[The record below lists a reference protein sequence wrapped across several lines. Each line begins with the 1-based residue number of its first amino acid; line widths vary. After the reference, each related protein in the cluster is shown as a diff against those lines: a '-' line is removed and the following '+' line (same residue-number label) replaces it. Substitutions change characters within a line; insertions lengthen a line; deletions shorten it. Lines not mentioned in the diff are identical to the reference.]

1 MLVLAYLEIPAEFP
15 QARFIFVIL
24 GVNHTQL
31 FLHINVVCN
40 VNRPF
45 MIDKKIYRY
54 SNVELFDII
63 KNGTNKPKIE
73 SAQSELNS
81 RNLSI
86 EQKAIIESDYIKYK
100 EYQNDRKDQ
109 PLTDKEWLSF
119 FILPFFTT
127 KPRWRE
133 DHFTESEMER
143 LRKYGFEKKYQQA
156 EKIRAFGYLFWFLVI
171 MCSTL
176 IFIKLNK

>member
-1 MLVLAYLEIPAEFP
+1 
-15 QARFIFVIL
+15 
-24 GVNHTQL
+24 
-31 FLHINVVCN
+31 
-40 VNRPF
+40 

-54 SNVELFDII
+54 TNVELFDII
-63 KNGTNKPKIE
+63 KNGTNKAEIKCAE
-73 SAQSELNS
+73 SEFNS
-81 RNLSI
+81 RELSI
-86 EQKAIIESDYIKYK
+86 EQKAEIKSDYIKYK
-100 EYQNDRKDQ
+100 KYQNDRKQQ

-143 LRKYGFEKKYQQA
+143 LKKYGFEKKYRQA
-156 EKIRAFGYLFWFLVI
+156 EKIRTYGYLFWFLVI
-171 MCSTL
+171 ICTTL